1 MLDLIEDPRVLVSE
15 SGIRTSDDLRRLRD
29 HGINIALVGEH
40 LMREEDPGAALS
52 ALLAGLDGEVGTSG

>member
-1 MLDLIEDPRVLVSE
+1 MLVSE